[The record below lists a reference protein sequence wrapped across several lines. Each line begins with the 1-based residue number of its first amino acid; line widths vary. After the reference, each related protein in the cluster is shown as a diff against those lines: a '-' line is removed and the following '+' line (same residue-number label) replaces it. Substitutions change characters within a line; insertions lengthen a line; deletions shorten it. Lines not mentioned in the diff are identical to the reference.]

1 MTPNDPSDDL
11 RSNRNA
17 WEYTKKVE
25 FSLLISHEDEIEN
38 SFGDF
43 VIGSLKYR
51 ELPSLKFFP
60 HPVRVARY
68 IGRVSAQKYILHS
81 EARVGFQVY
90 TVPRNMTLLT
100 FNCILYTVSPHIYA
114 MIHFL
119 CSWYSQITLWFTNFT
134 SILPNFGQFCP
145 QFSTRN
151 ISHGI

>member
-1 MTPNDPSDDL
+1 MTPVTTFGRIGMLENIQKGWILVIDIS
-11 RSNRNA
+11 RRRNRK
-17 WEYTKKVE
+17 Y
-25 FSLLISHEDEIEN
+25 

-81 EARVGFQVY
+81 EARVGFQVC

-100 FNCILYTVSPHIYA
+100 FNCILYTVSPHIYGV
-114 MIHFL
+114 IHFL
-119 CSWYSQITLWFTNFT
+119 CSWYSQITLWFTKFT